1 MKWQNENATDEDII
15 KALKIAQAYE
25 FVSKL
30 NKGLDSFVEQGGK
43 NFSGGQA
50 SATLH
55 CQSTHRLTEASHS

>member
-30 NKGLDSFVEQGGK
+30 NKGLDSFVEQGG
-43 NFSGGQA
+43 
-50 SATLH
+50 
-55 CQSTHRLTEASHS
+55 